1 MKFQKVFQKL
11 KQKFKDTI
19 PDWLFAVLQMLYWA
33 LHPKYPFI
41 KIFFARGYWIA
52 QYKGERICVPSP
64 RTAILGHFIRSY
76 ELVYERYFRVEK
88 DEIVLDVG
96 AYVGSF
102 TITVA
107 RRAKKVLAI
116 EPDPKNYTCLQ
127 TNISKFANVQTVK
140 KGVWKSKSKLKLYI
154 DPRNPLA
161 HSVVIPPPGN
171 KFVYIEVDTL
181 DNITSELG
189 FSKADFIKI
198 NVEGAELE
206 ALQGME
212 QLLKSARKVVMD
224 AHHIR
229 NGEATWSLVCQFLE
243 DRGFE
248 TRVPKETETVY
259 AWKK

>member
-1 MKFQKVFQKL
+1 MKFQEVFQKL

-19 PDWLFAVLQMLYWA
+19 PDWFFAVLQMFYWA
-33 LHPKYPFI
+33 LNPKYPFI
-41 KIFFARGYWIA
+41 KIFPAKGYWIA
-52 QYKGERICVPSP
+52 QYKGKRLCVPSP

-76 ELVYERYFRVEK
+76 ELVYERYFSVEK

-102 TITVA
+102 TIEVA

-116 EPDPKNYTCLQ
+116 EPDPKNYKCLKI
-127 TNISKFANVQTVK
+127 NILKFPNVRTVN
-140 KGVWKSKSKLKLYI
+140 KGVWNSKSKLKLYV
-154 DPRNPLA
+154 DPHYPLA
-161 HSVVIPPPGN
+161 NSIVIPPTGN
-171 KFVYIEVDTL
+171 NFIEIEVDTL
-181 DNITSELG
+181 DKIASELG
-189 FSKADFIKI
+189 FGVVDFVKI

-212 QLLKSARKVVMD
+212 NILKSVKKLVMD

-229 NGEATWSLVCQFLE
+229 NGAPTWPLVCKFLE

-248 TRVPKETETVY
+248 TRVDKEIETVY